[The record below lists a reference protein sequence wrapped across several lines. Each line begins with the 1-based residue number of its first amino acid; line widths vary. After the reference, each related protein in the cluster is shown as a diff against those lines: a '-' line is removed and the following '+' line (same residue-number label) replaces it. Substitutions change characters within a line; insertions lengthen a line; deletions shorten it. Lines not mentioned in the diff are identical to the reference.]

1 MLDAVRGLGADDLV
15 ICLISGGGSALLP
28 LPGEGVSL
36 DDKQAINRALLKSG
50 ATISEMNCVR
60 RHLSAIKGGRLAAA
74 CHPARVVN
82 LLISD
87 VPGDNPMDI
96 ASGPT
101 VADPTTCA
109 DALEIVRRYAIE
121 LPAGARWLLESGA
134 GETVKPGD
142 ARLAGVATHL
152 IATPQM
158 ALEAAADVA
167 RAAGVSKWTVIR
179 AFKPG
184 ASIAEASRRRVME
197 IADSLGYRLNLLA
210 RSLATQST
218 QQVAILVDDFANPY
232 KLPFLELLTKK
243 LQNEGML
250 AILININESFDHPEA
265 LIDADQRQIDA
276 AILMGTDF
284 RDEMLIDRDRNI
296 PMPRLLVLA
305 RESTIASI
313 PSVSCDGPASIEEI
327 GGYLVRKG
335 YRRPGFMS
343 GPRTL
348 STALGRRRPF
358 VAFWQRHGLAD
369 LPELPAQATIDE
381 RTKQL
386 IDEANAEIETL
397 TVEQAIADSE
407 GAGLIELHGRRGGA
421 G

>member
-1 MLDAVRGLGADDLV
+1 MRRR
-15 ICLISGGGSALLP
+15 
-28 LPGEGVSL
+28 
-36 DDKQAINRALLKSG
+36 INA
-50 ATISEMNCVR
+50 
-60 RHLSAIKGGRLAAA
+60 
-74 CHPARVVN
+74 
-82 LLISD
+82 
-87 VPGDNPMDI
+87 
-96 ASGPT
+96 
-101 VADPTTCA
+101 
-109 DALEIVRRYAIE
+109 
-121 LPAGARWLLESGA
+121 
-134 GETVKPGD
+134 
-142 ARLAGVATHL
+142 
-152 IATPQM
+152 Q
-158 ALEAAADVA
+158 DVA

-197 IADSLGYRLNLLA
+197 IADSLGYRPNLLA

-358 VAFWQRHGLAD
+358 VAFWQRHGMAD
-369 LPELPAQATIDE
+369 LPELPAGTYDRLAGAAAMRSYLSRTPPAGRVDVLMCENDILAFGAMDVARSEFGLRIPSDLAIVGYDDDE
-381 RTKQL
+381 FAAAPAYDLTTYRQP
-386 IDEANAEIETL
+386 IEAMVAAMVDMI
-397 TVEQAIADSE
+397 V
-407 GAGLIELHGRRGGA
+407 GRRPLESLQLRGQLVERGSA
-421 G
+421 